1 MPRVLLALFLW
12 TAAFTAQAALKAGDT
27 PPDYLGKDPDRNEIR
42 LSDHRGSVVLVT
54 FWASWCGYCRKELPV
69 LDVLQR
75 AAGTRL
81 VTIAVN
87 VEDPPDVYKQM
98 RRQLKDTP
106 MRFTWDRKGDIAEG
120 WNVKSYP
127 NLYVIDQNGIIDSV
141 HVGYGD
147 RSFEAIL
154 GEVNAL
160 LAKPAPPPLPAP
172 PAKPVE
178 APVARAA
185 NP

>member
-1 MPRVLLALFLW
+1 MPRLLFTLALWL
-12 TAAFTAQAALKAGDT
+12 AAFAAQAALKAGDT
-27 PPDYLGKDPDRNEIR
+27 PPDYLGKDPDRKEIR

-75 AAGTRL
+75 AAGNRL

-127 NLYVIDQNGIIDSV
+127 NLYVIDQNGNIDAV
-141 HVGYGD
+141 HVGFGD
-147 RSFEAIL
+147 GSFEKIL
-154 GEVNAL
+154 GDVNAL
-160 LAKPAPPPLPAP
+160 LARPAAPPPTPAP
-172 PAKPVE
+172 KSAE
-178 APVARAA
+178 APDARAVG
-185 NP
+185 P